1 MSWGSGEVAYA
12 RKADGTAIAYRVLGN
27 GPVDLVFGAGLAC
40 HLDLLRGDPHCT
52 SFFGRLA
59 RLGRVVVFDKPGTG
73 LSDPLTSS
81 PSIGDRADDH
91 LAVMDAAGIR
101 RAVLVGFSEA
111 GGPAAVLAASHPERV
126 EGLVLLSAAIRFTC
140 DAEYLPEL
148 HDYLE
153 NRVWRALWH
162 SYDHWGDG
170 SLLLAISPWMRES
183 LVYRRLAPSFERA
196 CTSPAMLRAIVTGLR
211 TYDARAALGAVRVP
225 TLVVC
230 RREEWVPAGVA
241 VDTADRVEGA
251 RLALLPG
258 DEHLCYFGGD
268 DIADEIERFVD
279 RGPST
284 GSARERR
291 RDDRALVTLLFTDI
305 VGSTNEAAAMG
316 DARWRAVLQQHDAV
330 LADTVDRLGGRVVKN
345 LGDGAL
351 AVFDRPAV
359 ALRAA
364 AALHQAAADLGLQLR
379 AGLHTGECELVH
391 EDVVGLA
398 VHLAARVA
406 ALARPGETLGT
417 STVRDLVLGS
427 GTSWVDRGSHVLKGV
442 PGTWQ
447 VLAVAGEADR
457 GAAPPPDDPTTFSS
471 RAVVLAA
478 TRAPAMT
485 RLALRALGRV
495 RTSSADPAATTPAAT

>member
-12 RKADGTAIAYRVLGN
+12 RKADGTAIAYRVLGD

-73 LSDPLTSS
+73 LSDPLTAP

-91 LAVMDAAGIR
+91 LAVMDAAGVR
-101 RAVLVGFSEA
+101 RAVLVRFSEA
-111 GGPAAVLAASHPERV
+111 GGPAAVLAASYPERV

-148 HDYLE
+148 HDHLE
-153 NRVWRALWH
+153 NHIWRALWH

-170 SLLLAISPWMRES
+170 SLLLAISPWVRES

-196 CTSPAMLRAIVTGLR
+196 CASPAMLRTILTGLR
-211 TYDARAALGAVRVP
+211 TYDARAALAALRVP

-230 RREEWVPAGVA
+230 RRDEWVPAGVA
-241 VDTADRVEGA
+241 VDTAERVEGA

-268 DIADEIERFVD
+268 DIADQIERFVD
-279 RGPST
+279 GGPVGGPS
-284 GSARERR
+284 ARPRR

-305 VGSTNEAAAMG
+305 VGSTTEAAAMG
-316 DARWRAVLQQHDAV
+316 DARWRAVLAHHDAV

-351 AVFDRPAV
+351 AAFDRPAV

-364 AALHQAAADLGLQLR
+364 AALHEATADLGLQLR
-379 AGLHTGECELVH
+379 AGLHTGECELVG

-406 ALARPGETLGT
+406 ALAGPSETLAT

-427 GTSWVDRGSHVLKGV
+427 GTCWADRGSHVLKGV
-442 PGTWQ
+442 PGTWH
-447 VLAVAGEADR
+447 VLAVGTAPEPAPVPVDEPPRAG
-457 GAAPPPDDPTTFSS
+457 G
-471 RAVVLAA
+471 RAVLLAAGRAPAA
-478 TRAPAMT
+478 TRLAM
-485 RLALRALGRV
+485 RVLGRA
-495 RTSSADPAATTPAAT
+495 RSPRPAATSGG